1 MRFYKEN
8 ISKFYIDLM
17 LAGLLLLVVG
27 VTDLNQFVG
36 LLFLYVFVTFKQMT
50 VGTTSSEFFNP
61 ITLTGVTLLT
71 FKFEFTN
78 TERIWLL
85 LSITGVFFLIYRN
98 QLNLDKLNY
107 AITNLTLSIMIIAVR
122 FLQNVQDW
130 FLQFL
135 GFGYDNAFHM
145 TVFRGYRLTSW
156 FPDSSDTNWWTDFKL
171 FQVTPT
177 GSSALFSTFSN
188 ALIGENHDAY
198 LEAASFFVIQ
208 IFMLLALIWI
218 SMSFLIKFYPK
229 KNEKKY
235 FLITSIL
242 LVLLIVYS
250 TGTMLVNG
258 FPPYVA
264 VTLLLAYW
272 MKMQS
277 LLKSSTT
284 RLLNLTFAAFA
295 VLLITPGP
303 FAFLVIPG
311 LYLTVK
317 LVSDFFVNRDFKVLF
332 LGLAAPVILGG
343 ISYVEFRSTSG
354 SFGWRQ
360 ILAPGGVHRPSLFVA
375 VSITVVFMIISF
387 KRQSDFLIYLL
398 ILSGFLSTALLSA
411 VTVIYTGSVQY
422 YAVKQLYIW
431 LPLTGI
437 FIASQMWKTKFT
449 LQNKIG
455 VSIATILGFFLVSST
470 FWSASSSSGWMGNPT
485 SAIRNV
491 ANQSVWDQ
499 SVIYSKNFLD
509 DYVDEDSAHPKCI
522 ILRVNPSESDLNSRW
537 ANAVTNPLRM
547 SSKCFDGYW
556 NSSSLSTIDLVNRL
570 QDLQEDYLLVVPSKD
585 RKIFSQL
592 ELPDNVVIRFE

>member
-1 MRFYKEN
+1 
-8 ISKFYIDLM
+8 
-17 LAGLLLLVVG
+17 
-27 VTDLNQFVG
+27 
-36 LLFLYVFVTFKQMT
+36 
-50 VGTTSSEFFNP
+50 
-61 ITLTGVTLLT
+61 
-71 FKFEFTN
+71 
-78 TERIWLL
+78 
-85 LSITGVFFLIYRN
+85 
-98 QLNLDKLNY
+98 
-107 AITNLTLSIMIIAVR
+107 
-122 FLQNVQDW
+122 
-130 FLQFL
+130 
-135 GFGYDNAFHM
+135 
-145 TVFRGYRLTSW
+145 
-156 FPDSSDTNWWTDFKL
+156 
-171 FQVTPT
+171 
-177 GSSALFSTFSN
+177 
-188 ALIGENHDAY
+188 
-198 LEAASFFVIQ
+198 
-208 IFMLLALIWI
+208 MLLALISI

-277 LLKSSTT
+277 LLKSLTT

-437 FIASQMWKTKFT
+437 FIASQMWKTKFI

-570 QDLQEDYLLVVPSKD
+570 QDLQEDYLMVVPSED
-585 RKIFSQL
+585 RKSFSQL

>member
-85 LSITGVFFLIYRN
+85 LCITGVFFLIYRN
-98 QLNLDKLNY
+98 QLNLDNLNY
-107 AITNLTLSIMIIAVR
+107 ATTNLTLSIMIIAVR

-135 GFGYDNAFHM
+135 GFGYDNAFHL

-188 ALIGENHDAY
+188 ALIGENHDPY

-208 IFMLLALIWI
+208 IFMLLALISI

-277 LLKSSTT
+277 LLKSLTT
-284 RLLNLTFAAFA
+284 RLLNLTRTLCISSYSWA
-295 VLLITPGP
+295 LLNG
-303 FAFLVIPG
+303 
-311 LYLTVK
+311 K
-317 LVSDFFVNRDFKVLF
+317 
-332 LGLAAPVILGG
+332 
-343 ISYVEFRSTSG
+343 
-354 SFGWRQ
+354 
-360 ILAPGGVHRPSLFVA
+360 
-375 VSITVVFMIISF
+375 VSI
-387 KRQSDFLIYLL
+387 R
-398 ILSGFLSTALLSA
+398 
-411 VTVIYTGSVQY
+411 
-422 YAVKQLYIW
+422 
-431 LPLTGI
+431 
-437 FIASQMWKTKFT
+437 
-449 LQNKIG
+449 
-455 VSIATILGFFLVSST
+455 FF
-470 FWSASSSSGWMGNPT
+470 
-485 SAIRNV
+485 RE
-491 ANQSVWDQ
+491 Q
-499 SVIYSKNFLD
+499 
-509 DYVDEDSAHPKCI
+509 
-522 ILRVNPSESDLNSRW
+522 
-537 ANAVTNPLRM
+537 
-547 SSKCFDGYW
+547 
-556 NSSSLSTIDLVNRL
+556 
-570 QDLQEDYLLVVPSKD
+570 
-585 RKIFSQL
+585 
-592 ELPDNVVIRFE
+592 RF

>member
-1 MRFYKEN
+1 
-8 ISKFYIDLM
+8 
-17 LAGLLLLVVG
+17 
-27 VTDLNQFVG
+27 
-36 LLFLYVFVTFKQMT
+36 
-50 VGTTSSEFFNP
+50 
-61 ITLTGVTLLT
+61 
-71 FKFEFTN
+71 
-78 TERIWLL
+78 
-85 LSITGVFFLIYRN
+85 
-98 QLNLDKLNY
+98 
-107 AITNLTLSIMIIAVR
+107 
-122 FLQNVQDW
+122 
-130 FLQFL
+130 
-135 GFGYDNAFHM
+135 
-145 TVFRGYRLTSW
+145 
-156 FPDSSDTNWWTDFKL
+156 
-171 FQVTPT
+171 
-177 GSSALFSTFSN
+177 
-188 ALIGENHDAY
+188 
-198 LEAASFFVIQ
+198 
-208 IFMLLALIWI
+208 
-218 SMSFLIKFYPK
+218 
-229 KNEKKY
+229 
-235 FLITSIL
+235 
-242 LVLLIVYS
+242 
-250 TGTMLVNG
+250 
-258 FPPYVA
+258 
-264 VTLLLAYW
+264 
-272 MKMQS
+272 MQS
-277 LLKSSTT
+277 LLKSLTT

-295 VLLITPGP
+295 VLPITPGP

-437 FIASQMWKTKFT
+437 FIASQMWKTKFI

-570 QDLQEDYLLVVPSKD
+570 QDLQEDYLMVVPSED
-585 RKIFSQL
+585 RKSFSQL